1 MSEAKLIQLRKQL
14 KFLDLEIQKIIR
26 EEKYNSRHSDR
37 HRYRDHDYH
46 LHRCKNKS
54 RKRCRSSTTGRLL
67 KGNYYGTRCPDK
79 SRKTCYEY
87 KPQQGGDSAGDDC
100 VKPSRK
106 EIERSAEVINY
117 LLDNS
122 TFEQIG
128 GADLDYSQYSIKER
142 AIANVFGLAAGL
154 MAVGIAP
161 ATIVSILYKMG
172 YTDYLVII
180 YKYLKSGFNLGNM
193 GCEVGSWGRTIRSVV
208 KIGTTLPS
216 CADMEATLETAL
228 RNTGIIAA
236 TAATGS
242 WYTGYWN
249 KTAKRAYS
257 TVYDLTL
264 RNFFGCKELE
274 LSEAEVSLAREEEE
288 YEREEEEAEF
298 RREVRKDA
306 LRKLRSNRYN
316 YK

>member
-1 MSEAKLIQLRKQL
+1 
-14 KFLDLEIQKIIR
+14 
-26 EEKYNSRHSDR
+26 
-37 HRYRDHDYH
+37 
-46 LHRCKNKS
+46 
-54 RKRCRSSTTGRLL
+54 
-67 KGNYYGTRCPDK
+67 
-79 SRKTCYEY
+79 
-87 KPQQGGDSAGDDC
+87 
-100 VKPSRK
+100 
-106 EIERSAEVINY
+106 
-117 LLDNS
+117 
-122 TFEQIG
+122 
-128 GADLDYSQYSIKER
+128 
-142 AIANVFGLAAGL
+142 